1 MSVLTFTGTGAD
13 SADHGRSGLD
23 GMSVLTFPGTGLDSA
38 DHGRSGLNGMSVL
51 TLPGTGGLCRSRAFW
66 SGRDL
71 SPAFPVTGAESL
83 VHAYFGDDG
92 ISLPKYV
99 YADASYHLIGVYSNL
114 SSSSSP
120 YFFPNLPLHQGVV
133 YIIQRILVRYGT
145 DTGAGKYCGQLLCT
159 IL

>member
-1 MSVLTFTGTGAD
+1 MSVLTFSGTGAD

-71 SPAFPVTGAESL
+71 SSDVSCDP
-83 VHAYFGDDG
+83 
-92 ISLPKYV
+92 
-99 YADASYHLIGVYSNL
+99 
-114 SSSSSP
+114 
-120 YFFPNLPLHQGVV
+120 
-133 YIIQRILVRYGT
+133 R
-145 DTGAGKYCGQLLCT
+145 
-159 IL
+159 